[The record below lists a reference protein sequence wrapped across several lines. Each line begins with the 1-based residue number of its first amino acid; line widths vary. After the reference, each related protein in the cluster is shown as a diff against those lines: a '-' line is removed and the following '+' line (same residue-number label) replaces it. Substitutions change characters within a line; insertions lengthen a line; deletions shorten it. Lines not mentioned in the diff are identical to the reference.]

1 VHSLYGPRTS
11 AWAKYCSRSCS
22 FHVRPSPFRLFA
34 RLISIARTCTCRN
47 DARRRGT
54 RATTAT
60 CTLLTVR
67 QMWRRRRA
75 RKPSVPGDRDRIDRC
90 ALTSARWR
98 DCRTKRRPM
107 SANVADRDETVQ
119 NEAPSPRPNCR
130 PACRWQSIPH
140 FRRPIYIFRF
150 IIRLSQVYRT
160 IDLRQ

>member
-1 VHSLYGPRTS
+1 MCLYTGRKCIRRVAGIMTLPVGT
-11 AWAKYCSRSCS
+11 
-22 FHVRPSPFRLFA
+22 RP
-34 RLISIARTCTCRN
+34 
-47 DARRRGT
+47 RGT

-75 RKPSVPGDRDRIDRC
+75 RKPNVPGDRDRIDRCHSRLALSICPTRKTDRRTNGHQTHVVRFPRDRIDRC

-98 DCRTKRRPM
+98 DCRTKRRPV

-130 PACRWQSIPH
+130 PACRSQSIPH
-140 FRRPIYIFRF
+140 FRRPIYEI
-150 IIRLSQVYRT
+150 SS
-160 IDLRQ
+160 DSS